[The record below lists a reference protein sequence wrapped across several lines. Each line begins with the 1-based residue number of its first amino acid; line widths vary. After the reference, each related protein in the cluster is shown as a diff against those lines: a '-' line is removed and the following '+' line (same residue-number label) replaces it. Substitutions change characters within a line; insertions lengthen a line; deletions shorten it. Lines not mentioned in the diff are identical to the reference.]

1 MRKLEKHPETL
12 TLVRFGDCD
21 PLNHLNNARYLDYF
35 LNAREDHLLHNY
47 GLSTMQIAKDTG
59 RTWVV
64 TENRIAYL
72 KPASVME
79 EVAIQSTVI
88 NVAPKR
94 LLIEMRMYDAKK
106 THLKSLL
113 WVTLAHFDMRTQR
126 SVEHQ
131 GDIADLLKGLE
142 MPLPEGTTFEARIQ
156 ELKEQVQ
163 EQLAA
168 VEA

>member
-1 MRKLEKHPETL
+1 MKNNLEKQPETK

-47 GLSTMQIAKDTG
+47 GLSTMQYAKETG
-59 RTWVV
+59 KTWVV

-72 KPASVME
+72 RPASVME
-79 EVAIQSTVI
+79 EVAIQSTVLK
-88 NVAPKR
+88 VAPKR
-94 LLIEMRMYDAKK
+94 LLIEMRMYDSEK

-126 SVEHQ
+126 SAEHE
-131 GDIADLLKGLE
+131 GEIVDLLQSLE
-142 MPLPEGTTFEARIQ
+142 SPLPEGVTFEQRIQ
-156 ELKEQVQ
+156 ELKESVQ
-163 EQLAA
+163 A
-168 VEA
+168 VAV